1 MLQIRLIGET
11 KRLLL
16 ARRAQPAAR
25 LAWKPNRVYFKT
37 MRVQKSPLTVFT
49 PLDDGTGVLLNLETL
64 FYYSLNRT
72 GVALWQEIEGGDSPT
87 LDVLVQATCK
97 RFDVDEDGARREIAA
112 FVARLEEFRMVRSV

>member
-1 MLQIRLIGET
+1 
-11 KRLLL
+11 
-16 ARRAQPAAR
+16 
-25 LAWKPNRVYFKT
+25 

-72 GVALWQEIEGGDSPT
+72 GVALWEEIEGGDSPT

-97 RFDVDEDGARREIAA
+97 RFDVGEDGARREIVA
-112 FVARLEEFRMVRSV
+112 FVARLEEFRMVRAL